1 MRGDGVTALHHNVR
15 LHADAGAD
23 HVVVNSRDREQ
34 RRDGHLSLAR
44 AVGDDHHVGAC
55 AHGLL
60 DARAQGLKRRLER
73 ALPRLARVGGRET
86 RGMEAL
92 AVKRGDALELVLG
105 ENGIIQTQELA
116 VLAGVF
122 EHVAVVA
129 QVEHGRRHEALAQR
143 VDGRVGDLRKEL
155 VEVVE
160 ERARMSREHG
170 ERNVGAHRGQGRLA
184 RVGHGTHGLLD
195 VIEVIA
201 VTGQALGERHLGVDG
216 LEGVLLALGKICH
229 REGLLVNPV
238 AEGLLSGKVGLD
250 LVIPDDA
257 ALGGVD
263 DEHLAG
269 TERARLQDLV
279 GLDGEG
285 TRLGGKDHAVVVRDV
300 VAGRAQAVPVQRGA
314 GDAAV
319 REGDGGGAVP
329 ALGEHGLVAVIGAA
343 SVGELLV
350 LVPRLGEQ
358 HRDGAREGP
367 AVHGEELE
375 DVVED
380 GGVRALAVDDGH
392 HAAEVR
398 AKHGRVELGLAG
410 ANPVDVAAQGVDL
423 AVVDDIA
430 VGVRALPAGRGVSGV
445 AGVHEGQR
453 RLCGGV
459 VQVQVEVTHLG
470 GDEHALVHDGA
481 RAHGAHIED
490 LALERV
496 VGCCGLL
503 DRAAAHVE
511 LALELVTCRN
521 VCRTPKE
528 RLVDGGHAGKGRLAQ
543 VMRVDGHLSPEEQ
556 GHALLGAAL
565 LEDAACHLRAL
576 RVLREEDHG
585 HAVLALVG
593 EQVAVL
599 LSLLAEEAVRNLEQD
614 AGAVAGVSLQAL
626 TAAVLE
632 VHKERERV
640 VEQLV

>member
-1 MRGDGVTALHHNVR
+1 M
-15 LHADAGAD
+15 
-23 HVVVNSRDREQ
+23 
-34 RRDGHLSLAR
+34 
-44 AVGDDHHVGAC
+44 
-55 AHGLL
+55 
-60 DARAQGLKRRLER
+60 
-73 ALPRLARVGGRET
+73 
-86 RGMEAL
+86 
-92 AVKRGDALELVLG
+92 
-105 ENGIIQTQELA
+105 
-116 VLAGVF
+116 
-122 EHVAVVA
+122 VA
-129 QVEHGRRHEALAQR
+129 QVEHRRRHEALAQR
-143 VDGRVGDLRKEL
+143 VDGRVGDLREEL

-160 ERARMSREHG
+160 ERARVTGEHG
-170 ERNVGAHRGQGRLA
+170 ERNVGAHGRQGRLA
-184 RVGHGTHGLLD
+184 RVGHGAHGLLD
-195 VIEVIA
+195 VIEVVA
-201 VTGQALGERHLGVDG
+201 VTGQALGEGHFGIDG

-229 REGLLVNPV
+229 REGLLVDPV

-250 LVIPDDA
+250 LVVPDDA
-257 ALGGVD
+257 ALGGID

-269 TERARLQDLV
+269 TERARLQNLV

-285 TRLGGKDHAVVVRDV
+285 SRLGGKYHAVVVRDV
-300 VAGRAQAVPVQRGA
+300 VASGTQAVPVQCGT

-319 REGDGGGAVP
+319 REGDGGRTVP
-329 ALGEHGLVAVIGAA
+329 ALGEHGLVAVVGAA
-343 SVGELLV
+343 RVGELLV

-375 DVVED
+375 DVVKD

-392 HAAEVR
+392 HAAKVR

-410 ANPVDVAAQGVDL
+410 ANPVDVAAQRVDL
-423 AVVDDIA
+423 AVVDDVA
-430 VGVRALPAGRGVSGV
+430 VGVGALPAGRGVGGV
-445 AGVHEGQR
+445 AGVHEGQS

-459 VQVQVEVTHLG
+459 VQVQVEVAHLG
-470 GDEHALVHDGA
+470 GNEHALVHDGA
-481 RAHGAHIED
+481 RAHRAHVED

-496 VGCCGLL
+496 VGGCGLL
-503 DRAAAHVE
+503 DGAAAHVE
-511 LALELVTCRN
+511 LALELVARGH

-528 RLVDGGHAGKGRLAQ
+528 RLVDGGHAGQCRLAQ

-556 GHALLGAAL
+556 GDALLGAAL
-565 LEDAACHLRAL
+565 LEDAARHLRAL

-626 TAAVLE
+626 TTAVLE